1 MWQNNFFDCPN
12 GVKQGC
18 ILSPILFSLLVQ
30 EITNEIHRRGGYGIQ
45 LFPDLAEVSILL
57 FADDIVLINDS
68 VFELQKKLDILYDV
82 AVRLGVVVN
91 MDKSKVVVFRKGGH
105 LAGHDRWH
113 IGNTILEVVSDH
125 SYLGLIFSTKL
136 YNNVMLS
143 RSATRGKIVFCRISS
158 LLNRMNT
165 TSYNILCKM
174 FDAQVQPILLYGSE
188 LWGLNVMSA
197 IENVHLF
204 SLKKLLQVPIFTP
217 NVMVYGDSGRYEL
230 RIHAVLRSIKY
241 WIRILNMKDSRNVR
255 KVYNMMRYDGNH
267 QNWCCKIKEL
277 LIHFNFEDVWD
288 LQQLEQPR
296 VFLNNLKLRM
306 IAESDKILQQTLQES
321 NRYFIYKNFKQ
332 SRYKEMYLN
341 HIKPVVIRRLLSRF
355 KMAVSAI
362 LTHKY
367 RFVNDKGNFVPYV
380 YGARGG

>member
-1 MWQNNFFDCPN
+1 MN
-12 GVKQGC
+12 
-18 ILSPILFSLLVQ
+18 
-30 EITNEIHRRGGYGIQ
+30 EITLSSRHRIRNSSPSGLRPSTLPLGHGGS
-45 LFPDLAEVSILL
+45 P
-57 FADDIVLINDS
+57 
-68 VFELQKKLDILYDV
+68 
-82 AVRLGVVVN
+82 
-91 MDKSKVVVFRKGGH
+91 H

-113 IGNTILEVVSDH
+113 IGTTILEVVIGY

-136 YNNVMLS
+136 NNNVMLS
-143 RSATRGKIVFCRISS
+143 RLVTRGKIAFCRISS

-204 SLKKLLQVPIFTP
+204 SLKKMLQVPIFTP

-267 QNWCCKIKEL
+267 QNWCGKIKEL

-288 LQQLEQPR
+288 LQQVEQPR
-296 VFLNNLKLRM
+296 VFLNNLKL
-306 IAESDKILQQTLQES
+306 L
-321 NRYFIYKNFKQ
+321 
-332 SRYKEMYLN
+332 
-341 HIKPVVIRRLLSRF
+341 
-355 KMAVSAI
+355 
-362 LTHKY
+362 
-367 RFVNDKGNFVPYV
+367 
-380 YGARGG
+380 